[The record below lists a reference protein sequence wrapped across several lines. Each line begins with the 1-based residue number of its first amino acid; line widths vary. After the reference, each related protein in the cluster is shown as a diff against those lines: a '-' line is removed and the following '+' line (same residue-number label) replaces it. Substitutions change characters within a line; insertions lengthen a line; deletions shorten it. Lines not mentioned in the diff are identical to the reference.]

1 MADNQITKDVYKQY
15 AHKIVSVLKN
25 EEFYEQFKKRVDKG
39 SSSFKLAKKRLSIRL
54 YVIRVSLSFR
64 KRISWTYRLHEV
76 SLPNQS
82 SFSRS
87 IPI

>member
-39 SSSFKLAKKRLSIRL
+39 SSSLQKKGL
-54 YVIRVSLSFR
+54 YRTFPLTGLI
-64 KRISWTYRLHEV
+64 
-76 SLPNQS
+76 Q
-82 SFSRS
+82 
-87 IPI
+87 

>member
-39 SSSFKLAKKRLSIRL
+39 SSSFKLAKKRLIQDISIDWIDEEEIPVVEESRF
-54 YVIRVSLSFR
+54 RVC
-64 KRISWTYRLHEV
+64 
-76 SLPNQS
+76 
-82 SFSRS
+82 
-87 IPI
+87 